1 MELTLTTEEHQ
12 LLLDI
17 LEQRHREVSKE
28 ISHTDRHEFK
38 QALRKNEK
46 LLEFILRP
54 LAGSTSSRASRL
66 TAQLVYRRTW

>member
-1 MELTLTTEEHQ
+1 MELTLTSEEQQ

-17 LEQRHREVSKE
+17 LEQRHRELSKE

-46 LLEFILRP
+46 HLESILSHLRGVP
-54 LAGSTSSRASRL
+54 VQELRG
-66 TAQLVYRRTW
+66 

>member
-1 MELTLTTEEHQ
+1 MELILTTEEQQ

-17 LEQRHREVSKE
+17 LEQRHRELSKE

-46 LLEFILRP
+46 LLESILSH
-54 LAGSTSSRASRL
+54 L
-66 TAQLVYRRTW
+66 RRVPVQDLRG